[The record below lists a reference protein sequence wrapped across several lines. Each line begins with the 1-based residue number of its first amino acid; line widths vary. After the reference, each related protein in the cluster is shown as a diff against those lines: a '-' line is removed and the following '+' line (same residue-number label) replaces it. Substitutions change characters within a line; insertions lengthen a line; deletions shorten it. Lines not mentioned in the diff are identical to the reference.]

1 MKIQNDPIN
10 FFNYLHNRSFP
21 TLSVLQEQKIIDT
34 LFVLFVLYLITSAM
48 ECWSSWNTPKYV
60 SLLSVSLTNPLDYQ
74 RLPVPRRL
82 LT

>member
-10 FFNYLHNRSFP
+10 LFNYLYNHSFS
-21 TLSVLQEQKIIDT
+21 TLSVLQEQKIIDN
-34 LFVLFVLYLITSAM
+34 LFVLFVLYLITSGM
-48 ECWSSWNTPKYV
+48 KCWSSWNILKYV
-60 SLLSVSLTNPLDYQ
+60 SLLSVSLNNPLDYQ

>member
-10 FFNYLHNRSFP
+10 FFNYLHNHSFP

-48 ECWSSWNTPKYV
+48 NVGQVGILQSM
-60 SLLSVSLTNPLDYQ
+60 SVYFQ
-74 RLPVPRRL
+74 FH
-82 LT
+82 